1 MAKSQST
8 GQGTEIIAL
17 DTNVLLYAVD
27 KSAGKK
33 HELCKE
39 LLEDGF
45 RGNVT
50 YFVPVQALS
59 EFFYV
64 ISRGKVKADIDNAE
78 EIVRYIIELPN
89 FITAVADEFSTL
101 EAIQLNKRY
110 GTHYWDALILAVMK
124 TKRVSRIY
132 TENTK
137 HMDTAGIK
145 AISPFA

>member
-1 MAKSQST
+1 MTKSQST
-8 GQGTEIIAL
+8 EQDTEIIAL
-17 DTNVLLYAVD
+17 DTNILLYAVD

-39 LLEDGF
+39 LLTDGF

-64 ISRGKVKADIDNAE
+64 ISRGKVKADIDYAE

-89 FITAVADEFSTL
+89 FITAAANEFSTL
-101 EAIQLNKRY
+101 EAIQLHKKF
-110 GTHYWDALILAVMK
+110 GTHYWDALIIAVMRTSK
-124 TKRVSRIY
+124 VNRIY

-137 HMDTAGIK
+137 HTDIAGIE
-145 AISPFA
+145 AINPFV

>member
-1 MAKSQST
+1 MVRSQST
-8 GQGTEIIAL
+8 GQGTDIIAL

-64 ISRGKVKADIDNAE
+64 ISRGKVKTSIDEAE

-89 FITAVADEFSTL
+89 FITASADEFSTL
-101 EAIQLNKRY
+101 EAIQLHKKF

-124 TKRVSRIY
+124 TNRVSRIY

-137 HMDTAGIK
+137 HTDIAGIE